1 MKKSLIFW
9 FAAATCA
16 AWILVGCEQE
26 PETKTEYVK
35 SGTVYGAVTAAELQ
49 TAIDA
54 AVADGRTLELSGITL
69 TAGSV
74 NLKTASVKIAGT
86 LTLGNNAIIAA
97 AEANVTFADDATVSG
112 DATNVIVGDPTV
124 FTTAKAP
131 GVVVVEPAAGGTLP
145 TTGGVTAVKDLTLTA
160 TAGDVISGLT
170 VYVYGTLTVD
180 AASVAPTGTVK
191 AIGTVSVSGTNSV
204 ALAGATV
211 DIAGATLTNSAAA
224 EVTLPAD
231 VAVKAIAVG
240 STDLTITGVSTGLT
254 VGSITNGGG
263 NLKLATAS
271 SIIKQAGD
279 DDATFTFGAANQVLV
294 KPALADSTLTL
305 GGATTLVGALS
316 LGDTAKV
323 ELGASATLITAASD
337 AITVGDSGGTFTPTG
352 AGVTFPAGTEFDG
365 ATKTV
370 TLGSAGITIGG
381 STTTFEVNKSG
392 ILKGKIVLDNTTDSV
407 TLDKAVIT
415 GAASAAVTFTKSGAV
430 VGLAAGTS
438 LALEDEGA
446 ITTAG
451 GGKVTAGATEF
462 SGVGTWTAS
471 FTGTAG
477 AATVDITSAATGAT
491 IAFNANNGNATAGA
505 LTASGT
511 NPTIT
516 QDDGSGNELV
526 IGANT
531 EIALGGEGAVV
542 GSIVLTGA
550 SSDPGKL
557 TFTAYGSSDVG
568 TSLVTTGNSAAT
580 TKVTGLTTVA
590 DKGVGVT
597 IVGYFDNS
605 AAASATKVFKLGASN
620 ETNSIVGGGDNNNA
634 TISGQTYTAGD
645 FGSA

>member
-9 FAAATCA
+9 FAAVTCA
-16 AWILVGCEQE
+16 AWIVVGCEQE

-112 DATNVIVGDPTV
+112 NATNVIVGDPTV

-131 GVVVVEPAAGGTLP
+131 GVVVAEPAAGGTLP
-145 TTGGVTAVKDLTLTA
+145 TTLPTGGVTAIKDYKLTG
-160 TAGDVISGLT
+160 TAGDVITGLT

-180 AASVAPTGTVK
+180 ANSVAPTGTIK

-211 DIAGATLTNSAAA
+211 TLTGATLTNSAAA

-271 SIIKQAGD
+271 SIIKQA
-279 DDATFTFGAANQVLV
+279 DDATGTFTFGAAVNQILV
-294 KPALADSTLTL
+294 KPALANSKLTL

-352 AGVTFPAGTEFDG
+352 GGVTLPAGTVFDG

-370 TLGSAGITIGG
+370 TLGSAGLTIGG
-381 STTTFEVNKSG
+381 STTTFKIEASG
-392 ILKGKIVLDNTTDSV
+392 VLKGKVVLADGDDSV

-415 GAASAAVTFTKSGAV
+415 GAASAAVTFTTSGAV
-430 VGLAAGTS
+430 VALAADTS
-438 LALEDEGA
+438 LALEDGGTIAFTGA
-446 ITTAG
+446 
-451 GGKVTAGATEF
+451 
-462 SGVGTWTAS
+462 GVVNS
-471 FTGTAG
+471 FTATPIKLSGGTFTNNG
-477 AATVDITSAATGAT
+477 DTLTLTAASAATATLTGTTLTKLTLGGAAPK
-491 IAFNANNGNATAGA
+491 IAIPAEATTGLVLQGVIVDVATAGSITIA
-505 LTASGT
+505 NDGKLLIGTASGDTLNNVAGIITKYNGTANVVIAGGKTSGDIAVAT
-511 NPTIT
+511 N
-516 QDDGSGNELV
+516 V
-526 IGANT
+526 
-531 EIALGGEGAVV
+531 
-542 GSIVLTGA
+542 
-550 SSDPGKL
+550 
-557 TFTAYGSSDVG
+557 TAFNNKADYAAIKAAI
-568 TSLVTTGNSAAT
+568 SA
-580 TKVTGLTTVA
+580 G
-590 DKGVGVT
+590 GVGVQGVFT
-597 IVGYFDNS
+597 GVTDGSKNFVFDKEDTFELDGTSPNL
-605 AAASATKVFKLGASN
+605 KVAHS
-620 ETNSIVGGGDNNNA
+620 
-634 TISGQTYTAGD
+634 
-645 FGSA
+645 